1 MEQMRLSS
9 STHGKELLL
18 ILSHVLV
25 GAGQRNK
32 DAESADEMFVLVQGL
47 LEEMVAPDNWNRSR
61 DQSEENILLW
71 KEEKSNSAK
80 VRTTLVVLSP
90 CLCLSSS
97 SGAVPS

>member
-25 GAGQRNK
+25 GAGQRNN